1 MALPATPRSRKVWI
15 RQGERE
21 SRAFKG
27 RRIHSIDFTEAWIVE
42 KIRLPGNYTVGS
54 SIGIVLFG
62 ADGRIC
68 RRSPFRKTARTTIF
82 PPVFHSTE
90 QQPRLV
96 APALWS
102 VWFYWWLPYPITSS
116 AQSRRGSSFSGWGS
130 GMGYLKSSS
139 NSTLLQIQL
148 KSSDSGMHR

>member
-1 MALPATPRSRKVWI
+1 LILLSRIGQSYTRLAGTGFGAAATPRSRKGRPVWI
-15 RQGERE
+15 SQSERA

-27 RRIHSIDFTEAWIVE
+27 RKIYSIDFTEVWIVE

-90 QQPRLV
+90 QQPTFIGACRNRPGSTGGCLTRSQALPTREGAV
-96 APALWS
+96 LLAAGAPEWD
-102 VWFYWWLPYPITSS
+102 I
-116 AQSRRGSSFSGWGS
+116 
-130 GMGYLKSSS
+130 
-139 NSTLLQIQL
+139 
-148 KSSDSGMHR
+148 